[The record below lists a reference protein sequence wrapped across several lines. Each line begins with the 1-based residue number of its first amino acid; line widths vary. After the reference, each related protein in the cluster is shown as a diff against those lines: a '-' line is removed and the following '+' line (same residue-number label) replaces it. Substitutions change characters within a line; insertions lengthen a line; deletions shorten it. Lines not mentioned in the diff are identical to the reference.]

1 MRDGAPPA
9 TIGLVNRSRRQT
21 VKSKHDKSREEQLAG
36 EVLALVERFHRPAP
50 DDHEHG
56 GKSRWVGRLALP
68 VALEALAL
76 ASFAHTVRARHGLT
90 EKPEARVRR
99 GLRRTFAPR
108 HL

>member
-1 MRDGAPPA
+1 
-9 TIGLVNRSRRQT
+9 

-50 DDHEHG
+50 QDHERG
-56 GKSRWVGRLALP
+56 GESRRLGRLAIP

-76 ASFAHTVRARHGLT
+76 ASFAHLVRARHTRT
-90 EKPEARVRR
+90 ETPAGHVRR
-99 GLRRTFAPR
+99 GLRRAFVPR